1 MTPFS
6 FMRVPCFARLKRIS
20 LELAEMPNRI
30 GITEDSWKA
39 HRNELLLTLC
49 QVFGHENFRGNQE
62 VMNTTLTPLS
72 YRSTPPSA
80 LQAGSPPFPHPYEG
94 VKSLFFATI
103 LTKHYVISSFY
114 TGVQEAM
121 RAIFSGVDALVVMPT
136 GGGKSLC
143 YQLPAVATE
152 GICIVVSPLIAL
164 TEDQVNYR

>member
-1 MTPFS
+1 
-6 FMRVPCFARLKRIS
+6 
-20 LELAEMPNRI
+20 MPNRI

-39 HRNELLLTLC
+39 HRNEMLRTLRR
-49 QVFGHENFRGNQE
+49 VFGHENFRGNQE

-72 YRSTPPSA
+72 YRSPPPSA
-80 LQAGSPPFPHPYEG
+80 LQAGSPPFPHPHKEIN
-94 VKSLFFATI
+94 SLFFAMI
-103 LTKHYVISSFY
+103 PTKRSVIDFLY
-114 TGVQEAM
+114 TGMQEAM

-164 TEDQVNYR
+164 TEDQVNQR